1 MYLPCVCFER
11 HSPDKWVC
19 VRGRCFCLTV
29 TVCHIHHPVLWY
41 CMCEV
46 DDIPLTLLSLYIIH
60 IVLQGI
66 SFLPFTFLLWH
77 LYFICFLSLWRCLTT
92 YSCVSAS
99 EKCIFWIID
108 PTPSFCVLYPLLPD
122 ADYIFPPQRSCCM
135 SSLIKV
141 REDISC
147 KDLTT
152 VYSANHLLMCN
163 GPVHILLHLMLTDG
177 CHVDQCPS
185 HGHQALPSRS
195 PTQTCQPIRRAQ
207 RVAHRIVQ
215 YTDGI

>member
-1 MYLPCVCFER
+1 MTFPSPYCLCISYTSSFRELASCLLPSCYDTIFHLFSFSLEVS
-11 HSPDKWVC
+11 HHLLL
-19 VRGRCFCLTV
+19 CFCLREMYLLNNWSHSQFLCIV
-29 TVCHIHHPVLWY
+29 PIISWCRIHFF
-41 CMCEV
+41 
-46 DDIPLTLLSLYIIH
+46 S
-60 IVLQGI
+60 
-66 SFLPFTFLLWH
+66 
-77 LYFICFLSLWRCLTT
+77 
-92 YSCVSAS
+92 
-99 EKCIFWIID
+99 
-108 PTPSFCVLYPLLPD
+108 
-122 ADYIFPPQRSCCM
+122 PQRSCCM

-141 REDISC
+141 HEDISC